1 MTTELRVVLD
11 TNVIVSQLLLP
22 RSVPAAAVR
31 LALRHGI
38 VLSSAAHMRELFEV
52 AARPKFNAYISMERR
67 LEEVRRLAGLI
78 EPVQIVRRVKACRDP
93 KDDILLEIAV
103 NGRASHIVTGDTD
116 LLVLGPFEGISIV
129 DPAAFLRSISQE

>member
-31 LALRHGI
+31 FALRHGT
-38 VLSSAAHMRELFEV
+38 VLSSEPHMRELFEV
-52 AARPKFNAYISMERR
+52 VARPKFDAYIPMERR

-78 EPVQIVRRVKACRDP
+78 QPVQIVRRIKVCRDP
-93 KDDILLEIAV
+93 KDDVLLEIAA
-103 NGRASHIVTGDTD
+103 NGRASHIVTGDAD
-116 LLVLGPFEGISIV
+116 LLVLGPFEGISIAT
-129 DPAAFLRSISQE
+129 PADFLRTIPQE